1 MTISIWR
8 YSHLTLAIST
18 ALFIIIASLTGIIL
32 AFEPISNKLQ
42 PYSSVNIEKVTIAET
57 VAVLSDKYD
66 EIITL
71 EIDENNFVSTSVV
84 TKEGKSETF
93 YMNPKTGEKVG
104 EIIEKV
110 PIFEFATNLH
120 RSLFLKST
128 GRFLIGFVSFLLFLI
143 AISGVVLIAK
153 RQGGFLKIFSKIV
166 KEDFNQ
172 YYHIILG
179 RYFLIPIIII
189 TITGVYLSLEKF
201 SLLPKDKNKHQ
212 QNLALKD
219 KASKLK
225 PTDFDFFQKT
235 KLADVTSLEFP
246 FSSDEEDYFYIK
258 TIDNEYAIHQF
269 NGQIVSNKKQSLTS
283 LGSYYSLILHT
294 GQGSILWSI
303 VLLLA
308 CFAILFFIFSGF
320 SLTLKRRKHTSVIK
334 NKFNKDEAEF
344 IILVGSET
352 GSTYN
357 FARVFYNALLS
368 ANKSVFISD
377 LNSYTT
383 YKKAKNIVVF
393 AATYGDGEAPINATK
408 FITKF
413 TKITQQNTLQF
424 SVIGFGSTDY
434 KAYCQYAILVHSTM
448 QLHENFV
455 PVLPI
460 YKINNQTFLAFET
473 WLREWNSFYKLDVQ
487 VKKEDFEK
495 SKPKPQNFTV
505 INKTE
510 NNIDDT
516 FLIEL
521 KPSKKIKFTSGDLLS
536 ITPKNETKNRLY
548 SIAEVNKNV
557 LLSIKKHEFGVC
569 SNYLNDLVTNESL
582 LASVHKNENFH
593 FPKKA
598 KEVILIANGTGI
610 APFLGMI
617 SKNKNKKI
625 HLFWGGR
632 TKESLKIYQ
641 NIIDN
646 SLKNKTLTSFYSAL
660 SQEQKDK
667 VYVQD
672 LLKNHSVLI
681 ANTLKNGNQILIC
694 GSLIMLKGVTEV
706 LNSIAENSL
715 KTPLKT
721 YQENKQIKTDCY

>member
-42 PYSSVNIEKVTIAET
+42 PYSPVNIEQISIAET
-57 VAVLSDKYD
+57 VAILSEKYD

-71 EIDENNFVSTSVV
+71 EVDENNFVSASVV
-84 TKEGKSETF
+84 TKDGKSKTF
-93 YMNPKTGEKVG
+93 YFNPKTGKKVG
-104 EIIEKV
+104 DLIEKS

-128 GRFLIGFVSFLLFLI
+128 GRFLIGFVSFLLLLI
-143 AISGVVLIAK
+143 AISGVILIAK
-153 RQGGFLKIFSKIV
+153 RQGGFFKVFTKIV
-166 KEDFNQ
+166 KENFNQ
-172 YYHIILG
+172 YYHIVFGKL
-179 RYFLIPIIII
+179 FLIPIIII

-212 QNLALKD
+212 KNTAFTNTTNQ
-219 KASKLK
+219 LK
-225 PTDFDFFQKT
+225 PTDFEFFKTT

-246 FSSDEEDYFYIK
+246 FSSDEEDYFYLK
-258 TIDNEYAIHQF
+258 TIDNEFAIHQF
-269 NGQIVSNKKQSLTS
+269 NGQIVSNKKQSLIS
-283 LGSYYSLILHT
+283 IGSYYSLILHT

-308 CFAILFFIFSGF
+308 CFALLFFIFSGF
-320 SLTLKRRKHTSVIK
+320 SLTIKRRKNTSLVK
-334 NKFNKDEAEF
+334 NRFNKDDTEF
-344 IILVGSET
+344 LILVGSET

-357 FARVFYNALLS
+357 FATVFYKALLS
-368 ANKSVFISD
+368 ANKKVFISD

-383 YKKAKNIVVF
+383 YKKAKNIIVF

-408 FITKF
+408 FIDKF
-413 TKITQQNTLQF
+413 TKITQKNTIQF
-424 SVIGFGSTDY
+424 CVIGFGSTDY
-434 KAYCQYAILVHSTM
+434 KAYCKYAILVHSTM

-455 PVLPI
+455 PALPI
-460 YKINNQTFLAFET
+460 FKINNQAFLAFET
-473 WLREWNSFYKLDVQ
+473 WLKEWSYFYKLDVHIN
-487 VKKEDFEK
+487 KDDFEK
-495 SKPKPQNFTV
+495 SKLKPQNFTV

-510 NNIDDT
+510 RNIDDT

-548 SIAEVNKNV
+548 SIAKINNNV
-557 LLSIKKHEFGVC
+557 LLSIKKHELGIC
-569 SNYLNDLVTNESL
+569 SNYLNDLFTNDSL
-582 LASVHKNENFH
+582 LAAVHKNEKFH

-598 KEVILIANGTGI
+598 KEVVLIANGTGI

-617 SKNKNKKI
+617 ANNKYKKI

-632 TKESLKIYQ
+632 TKESFKIYE
-641 NIIDN
+641 NIIN
-646 SLKNKTLTSFYSAL
+646 NAIKNKRLTSFNVAL
-660 SQEQKDK
+660 SQEQKEK
-667 VYVQD
+667 IYVQD
-672 LLKNHSVLI
+672 LLKNHSDLI

-694 GSLIMLKGVTEV
+694 GSLIMLNGVTEV
-706 LNSIAENSL
+706 LNSISENSL
-715 KTPLKT
+715 KTPLKI

>member
-32 AFEPISNKLQ
+32 AFEPIFNKLQ
-42 PYSSVNIEKVTIAET
+42 PYSTVNIEQISIAET
-57 VAVLSDKYD
+57 VAILSEKYD

-71 EIDENNFVSTSVV
+71 EVDENNFVSASVV
-84 TKEGKSETF
+84 TKDGKSETF
-93 YMNPKTGEKVG
+93 YLNPKTGKKVG
-104 EIIEKV
+104 DLIEKS

-128 GRFLIGFVSFLLFLI
+128 GRFLIGFVSFLLLLI
-143 AISGVVLIAK
+143 AISGVILIAK
-153 RQGGFLKIFSKIV
+153 RQGGFFKVFTKIV
-166 KEDFNQ
+166 KENFNQ
-172 YYHIILG
+172 YYHIVFG
-179 RYFLIPIIII
+179 RWFLIPIIII

-212 QNLALKD
+212 KNTAFTNTTSQ
-219 KASKLK
+219 LK
-225 PTDFDFFQKT
+225 PTDFDFFKTT

-246 FSSDEEDYFYIK
+246 FSSDEEDYFYLK
-258 TIDNEYAIHQF
+258 TIDNEFAIHQF

-308 CFAILFFIFSGF
+308 CFALLFFIFSGF
-320 SLTLKRRKHTSVIK
+320 SLTIKRRKNTSVVK
-334 NKFNKDEAEF
+334 NRFNKDDAEF

-357 FARVFYNALLS
+357 FATVFYKAILS
-368 ANKSVFISD
+368 ANKKVFITD

-383 YKKAKNIVVF
+383 FKKAKNIIVF

-408 FITKF
+408 FLAQFKKVNQT
-413 TKITQQNTLQF
+413 NTIQF
-424 SVIGFGSTDY
+424 SVVGFGSTDY
-434 KAYCQYAILVHSTM
+434 QAYCKYAILVHSSL
-448 QLHENFV
+448 QIQDNFI

-460 YKINNQTFLAFET
+460 SKIDNQSFTSFKN
-473 WLREWNSFYKLDVQ
+473 WLKEWNSYYKLNLHIN
-487 VKKEDFEK
+487 KEDLDK
-495 SKPKPQNFTV
+495 NKPKEQIFTV

-510 NNIDDT
+510 LNCDGT

-536 ITPKNETKNRLY
+536 ITPKNETKSRLY
-548 SIAEVNKNV
+548 SIAKVDENI

-569 SNYLNDLVTNESL
+569 SNYLNFVNKNNKIV
-582 LASVHKNENFH
+582 ASIVKNDSFH

-598 KEVILIANGTGI
+598 KEIILIANGTGI

-617 SKNKNKKI
+617 TKKSKKKI

-632 TKESLKIYQ
+632 TKESFKIYQ
-641 NIIDN
+641 KKIENAIEN
-646 SLKNKTLTSFYSAL
+646 KNLTSFHSAF
-660 SQEQKDK
+660 SQEQKEK
-667 VYVQD
+667 NYVQD
-672 LLKNHSVLI
+672 LLKNHSELI
-681 ANTLKNGNQILIC
+681 VRTLKNGDKILIC
-694 GSLIMLKGVTEV
+694 GSLAMQRGVISALNTITEKSLRTTLKV
-706 LNSIAENSL
+706 
-715 KTPLKT
+715 
-721 YQENKQIKTDCY
+721 YQENHQIKTDCY